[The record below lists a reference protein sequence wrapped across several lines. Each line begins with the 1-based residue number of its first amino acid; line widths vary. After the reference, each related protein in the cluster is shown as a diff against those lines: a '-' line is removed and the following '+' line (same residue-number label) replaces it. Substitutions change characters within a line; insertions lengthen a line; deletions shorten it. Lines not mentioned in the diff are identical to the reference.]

1 MNKMQLKFRECSPV
15 SRSGPASCP
24 FWENLSLSI
33 PIRTLG
39 GRHYNG
45 HLYADEEP
53 FNAQKGQETCLIGGS
68 CRASVHEQLAPP

>member
-1 MNKMQLKFRECSPV
+1 MNKMQLKSRECPGP
-15 SRSGPASCP
+15 GPAPCP
-24 FWENLSLSI
+24 FGENLSLSI

-53 FNAQKGQETCLIGGS
+53 FNAQKGQETC
-68 CRASVHEQLAPP
+68 